1 MNEIDSQIGRLRE
14 TAYKVS
20 RDNVGN
26 VEREGSRLLSEV
38 AGISRKTFSVAED
51 VHDAFRDLLAA
62 VRRDELDLE
71 QRRGPVLYHLDRLE
85 AVLRTELATRMVPV

>member
-1 MNEIDSQIGRLRE
+1 MNEIDSQIERLRE

-71 QRRGPVLYHLDRLE
+71 HRRGPVLHQLDRLE
-85 AVLRTELATRMVPV
+85 AVLRAEVATRMVPV